1 MNVAQLG
8 PHLTPVLAIAIV
20 VSLLKPFLEQ
30 RLPPTRP
37 LHDPAIRLLAVVFGI
52 VGMSLDYLARG
63 NPTPLG
69 LENALGSGLLAGAG
83 AILTYHLVAGNLFGG
98 ASGTS

>member
-37 LHDPAIRLLAVVFGI
+37 LHDPAIA
-52 VGMSLDYLARG
+52 
-63 NPTPLG
+63 
-69 LENALGSGLLAGAG
+69 
-83 AILTYHLVAGNLFGG
+83 
-98 ASGTS
+98 